1 MTKMHFTKD
10 PDCVAA
16 CRDFVKQALCPRP
29 VELVDRATLV
39 ASELVTNVIRHTS
52 DGGSLELVV
61 APDQLRLE
69 VSDLSHNQPL
79 ELPHDESAIRGRG
92 LPIVS
97 SLSSAWGVHESHA
110 GKTIWATFDLRHR

>member
-1 MTKMHFTKD
+1 MTRMHFTKD

-61 APDQLRLE
+61 APEQLRLE
-69 VSDLSHNQPL
+69 VSDFSTISPWNFRTTSPL
-79 ELPHDESAIRGRG
+79 FAARS
-92 LPIVS
+92 
-97 SLSSAWGVHESHA
+97 
-110 GKTIWATFDLRHR
+110 THRVFVVQ